1 MHFRFRDDVAG
12 DFRRCPP
19 APSVVARGPEV
30 LAVGVVAVQWSTITP
45 EEVAVGLVRL
55 PLCAV
60 PGQPGVRR
68 RREGVR

>member
-1 MHFRFRDDVAG
+1 M
-12 DFRRCPP
+12 
-19 APSVVARGPEV
+19 
-30 LAVGVVAVQWSTITP
+30 AVGVVAVQWSTITP

-68 RREGVR
+68 RSEGVRCEVGVEEVAGAVDELVEVPAGSGRTERG